1 MKLEDNHF
9 SLSWFFKWFLNR
21 KSVTVLLVS
30 LLIFL
35 NLFVL
40 TKISFLF
47 EPVLSF
53 LAVVM
58 LPLVISGLLYY
69 LLDPIVLWLEKKGL
83 SKVGAIT
90 VVFIGVIFLLILG
103 LASVIP
109 MLQSQLTTFVRNLP
123 GYIETVERQG
133 IDLLQNPRFAQ
144 FRPQLYDL
152 LDTAS
157 QKAIEYVQTFS
168 RNAVDWASNFAS
180 TIARVAVA
188 IMIAPFII
196 FYLLRDGKSLKDKI
210 ASFLPTKV
218 RVPARRVL
226 SAINMQLAGYVQ
238 GQVTVAIIVGVMFS
252 IMFSIIGLPYAVT
265 FGIVAGVLNMVP
277 YLGSFLAM
285 VPVVIL
291 GLVNGPVMLVKV
303 LVVFVIEQTIEGR
316 FVTPLIL
323 GNKLSIHPIT
333 ILFVL
338 LTSGSM
344 FGLWGVL
351 LGIPLYA
358 SVKVVLTELFNWYKS
373 VSGLYQ
379 DDVSEVNH
387 DQ

>member
-1 MKLEDNHF
+1 MNNDKRFDMT
-9 SLSWFFKWFLNR
+9 WFFRWFLNK

-30 LLIFL
+30 LLLFL
-35 NLFVL
+35 NLLVL

-47 EPVLSF
+47 EPVLAF

-69 LLDPIVLWLEKKGL
+69 LLNPMVLWLEKQGL
-83 SKVGAIT
+83 SKIGAIS
-90 VVFIGVIFLLILG
+90 VVFTGVVLLLILG

-109 MLQSQLTTFVRNLP
+109 MIQSQLTAFLTNLP
-123 GYIETVERQG
+123 GYIETVERQVT
-133 IDLLQNPRFAQ
+133 DLLQDPRFED
-144 FRPQLYDL
+144 FRPQAAGLI
-152 LDTAS
+152 DTAS
-157 QKAIEYVQTFS
+157 QKAIEYVQEFS
-168 RNAVDWASNFAS
+168 RDAVNWASNFAS

-188 IMIAPFII
+188 IMISPFII

-210 ASFLPTKV
+210 ASFLPTQA
-218 RVPARRVL
+218 RRSARRVL
-226 SAINMQLAGYVQ
+226 SGINQQLAGYVQ
-238 GQVTVAIIVGVMFS
+238 GQVTVAIVVG
-252 IMFSIIGLPYAVT
+252 IMFSILFSVIGLPYAVT

-291 GLVNGPVMLVKV
+291 GLVEGPLMLVKV

-316 FVTPLIL
+316 FVTPLVL

-338 LTSGSM
+338 LSAGSM

-351 LGIPLYA
+351 LGIPIYA
-358 SVKVVLTELFNWYKS
+358 SVKVVLGELFNWYKS
-373 VSGLYQ
+373 VSGLYEEGEQ
-379 DDVSEVNH
+379 VN

>member
-1 MKLEDNHF
+1 MNNDKRFDMT
-9 SLSWFFKWFLNR
+9 WFFRWFLNK

-30 LLIFL
+30 LLLFL
-35 NLFVL
+35 NLLVL

-47 EPVLSF
+47 EPVLAF

-69 LLDPIVLWLEKKGL
+69 LLNPMVLWLEKQGL
-83 SKVGAIT
+83 SKIGAIS
-90 VVFIGVIFLLILG
+90 VVFTGVVLLLILG

-109 MLQSQLTTFVRNLP
+109 MIQSQLTAFLTNLP
-123 GYIETVERQG
+123 GYIETMERQVT
-133 IDLLQNPRFAQ
+133 DLLQDPRFED
-144 FRPQLYDL
+144 FRPQAAGLV
-152 LDTAS
+152 DTAG
-157 QKAIEYVQTFS
+157 QKAIEYVQDLS
-168 RNAVDWASNFAS
+168 KNAVDWASNFAS

-188 IMIAPFII
+188 IMISPFII

-210 ASFLPTKV
+210 ASFLPTQA
-218 RVPARRVL
+218 RRSARRVL
-226 SAINMQLAGYVQ
+226 SGINQQLAGYVQ
-238 GQVTVAIIVGVMFS
+238 GQVTVAIVVGIMFS

-291 GLVNGPVMLVKV
+291 GLVEGPIMLVKV

-316 FVTPLIL
+316 FVTPLVL

-338 LTSGSM
+338 LSAGSM

-351 LGIPLYA
+351 LGIPIYA
-358 SVKVVLTELFNWYKS
+358 SVKVILGELFNWYKS
-373 VSGLYQ
+373 VSGLYEEGEQ
-379 DDVSEVNH
+379 VN

>member
-1 MKLEDNHF
+1 MNNDKRFDMT
-9 SLSWFFKWFLNR
+9 WFFRWFLNK

-30 LLIFL
+30 LLLFL
-35 NLFVL
+35 NLLVL

-47 EPVLSF
+47 EPVLAF

-69 LLDPIVLWLEKKGL
+69 LLNPMVLWLEKQGM
-83 SKVGAIT
+83 SKIGAIS
-90 VVFIGVIFLLILG
+90 VVFTGVVLLLILG

-109 MLQSQLTTFVRNLP
+109 MIQSQLTAFLTNLP
-123 GYIETVERQG
+123 GYIETMERQVT
-133 IDLLQNPRFAQ
+133 DLLQDPRFED
-144 FRPQLYDL
+144 FRPQAAGLV
-152 LDTAS
+152 DTAG
-157 QKAIEYVQTFS
+157 QKAIEYVQDLS
-168 RNAVDWASNFAS
+168 KNAVDWASNFAS

-188 IMIAPFII
+188 IMISPFII

-210 ASFLPTKV
+210 ASFLPTQA
-218 RVPARRVL
+218 RRSARRVL
-226 SAINMQLAGYVQ
+226 SGINQQLAGYVQ
-238 GQVTVAIIVGVMFS
+238 GQVTVAIVVGIMFS
-252 IMFSIIGLPYAVT
+252 ILFSIIGLPYAVT

-291 GLVNGPVMLVKV
+291 GLVEGPIMLVKV

-316 FVTPLIL
+316 FVTPLVL

-338 LTSGSM
+338 LSAGSM

-351 LGIPLYA
+351 LGIPIYA
-358 SVKVVLTELFNWYKS
+358 SVKVILGELFNWYKS
-373 VSGLYQ
+373 VSGLYEEGEQ
-379 DDVSEVNH
+379 VN

>member
-1 MKLEDNHF
+1 MNNDKRFDMT
-9 SLSWFFKWFLNR
+9 WFFRWFLNK

-30 LLIFL
+30 LLLFL
-35 NLFVL
+35 NLLVL

-47 EPVLSF
+47 EPVLAF

-69 LLDPIVLWLEKKGL
+69 LLNPLVLRLEKHGM
-83 SKVGAIT
+83 SKIGAIS
-90 VVFIGVIFLLILG
+90 VVFTGVVLLLILG

-109 MLQSQLTTFVRNLP
+109 MIQSQLTAFLTNLP
-123 GYIETVERQG
+123 GYIETMERQVT
-133 IDLLQNPRFAQ
+133 DLLQDPRFED
-144 FRPQLYDL
+144 FRPQAAGLI
-152 LDTAS
+152 DTAS
-157 QKAIEYVQTFS
+157 QKAIEYVQEFS
-168 RNAVDWASNFAS
+168 RDAVNWASNFAS

-188 IMIAPFII
+188 IMISPFII

-210 ASFLPTKV
+210 ASFLPTQA
-218 RVPARRVL
+218 RRSARRVL
-226 SAINMQLAGYVQ
+226 SGINQQLAGYVQ
-238 GQVTVAIIVGVMFS
+238 GQVTVAIVVGIMFS
-252 IMFSIIGLPYAVT
+252 ILFSIIGLPYAVT

-291 GLVNGPVMLVKV
+291 GLVEGPLMLVKV

-316 FVTPLIL
+316 FVTPLVL

-338 LTSGSM
+338 LSAGSM

-351 LGIPLYA
+351 LGIPIYA
-358 SVKVVLTELFNWYKS
+358 SVKVVLGELFNWYKS
-373 VSGLYQ
+373 VSGLYEEGEQ
-379 DDVSEVNH
+379 VN